1 MYIVI
6 GISLIVLIILLVV
19 IDKFATFSEFMS
31 SFKKGTFPKLIIG
44 LSIAAVLSISY
55 GIYHEITYQPP
66 YLDIQVNGSNHTV
79 FGDIGEIGYYAD
91 SLVTQDQETKIHLVS
106 WSNLNLKND
115 SRITVEYPS
124 GKEEI
129 WNPSVTLVEGTSQ
142 NLKDEYEIEEIYEL
156 EPYSFSESGE
166 VSLTIEGG
174 KEFSIDVK

>member
-1 MYIVI
+1 
-6 GISLIVLIILLVV
+6 
-19 IDKFATFSEFMS
+19 MS
-31 SFKKGTFPKLIIG
+31 SFKKGTFPKLITG

-55 GIYHEITYQPP
+55 GIYHEITYQPS

-91 SLVTQDQETKIHLVS
+91 SLVTEDQESKIHLVS

-129 WNPSVTLVEGTSQ
+129 WSPSVSLVEGSSQ
-142 NLKDEYEIEEIYEL
+142 SLKDEYEIEEIYEL
-156 EPYSFSESGE
+156 EPYSFSESGV
-166 VSLTIEGG
+166 VSVTIGDDQ
-174 KEFSIDVK
+174 EFSIDVK